1 MSGRHSLRA
10 FERAGAKPAEEKPAE
25 ETVEEKTVEEKTVE
39 EKTVEET
46 AEDTP
51 ETEAADDVD
60 TNPDEPVEPA
70 RQTPWSRIVV
80 FAVLPALALV
90 LAAGSAFLKWQI
102 VSDRE
107 SAAARTESVEAAK
120 DITVQMLSYEPDTV
134 EQHLNSVLDRLTG
147 DFLSTYTTMIRT
159 TIIPGA
165 TAQRVT
171 AEAEVPAI
179 GSVTASPDRAE
190 VMLYLNQYVT
200 VGDQPPQKTPS
211 TVRVT
216 MVREDGRWLMS
227 QFEPVKP

>member
-1 MSGRHSLRA
+1 MSGRHSLKA
-10 FERAGAKPAEEKPAE
+10 FDKAGAKPIEDP
-25 ETVEEKTVEEKTVE
+25 
-39 EKTVEET
+39 VEET
-46 AEDTP
+46 AEDAAE
-51 ETEAADDVD
+51 ETAEDASEAEGVD
-60 TNPDEPVEPA
+60 TEPEPPAEPA
-70 RQTPWSRIVV
+70 RRTAWSRIVV

-102 VSDRE
+102 VSERE
-107 SAAARTESVEAAK
+107 SATARTESVEAAK

-147 DFLSTYTTMIRT
+147 EFLGTYTTMIRT

-171 AEAEVPAI
+171 AHAEVPAI

-190 VMLYLNQYVT
+190 VMLYLNQFVT

>member
-1 MSGRHSLRA
+1 MSGRHSLKA
-10 FERAGAKPAEEKPAE
+10 FDKAGAKPVEDPIEEKP
-25 ETVEEKTVEEKTVE
+25 
-39 EKTVEET
+39 VEET
-46 AEDTP
+46 TEDAPEAEG
-51 ETEAADDVD
+51 VD
-60 TNPDEPVEPA
+60 TEPEPPAEPA
-70 RQTPWSRIVV
+70 RRTPWSRIVV

-102 VSDRE
+102 VSERD
-107 SAAARTESVEAAK
+107 SATARTESVEAAK

-147 DFLSTYTTMIRT
+147 EFLGTYTTMIRT

-171 AEAEVPAI
+171 AQAEVPAI

-190 VMLYLNQYVT
+190 VMLYLNQFVT

-211 TVRVT
+211 TVRAT

>member
-10 FERAGAKPAEEKPAE
+10 FEKADAKAAEEKPVEDPAEEKPIEDPVEDPAE
-25 ETVEEKTVEEKTVE
+25 ETADES
-39 EKTVEET
+39 
-46 AEDTP
+46 P
-51 ETEAADDVD
+51 EADDVD
-60 TNPDEPVEPA
+60 AEPERPAEPA
-70 RQTPWSRIVV
+70 RQTPWSGIVV
-80 FAVLPALALV
+80 FAMLPALALL

-102 VSDRE
+102 VSERE
-107 SAAARTESVEAAK
+107 SATARTESVEAAK
-120 DITVQMLSYEPDTV
+120 DITIQMLSYEPNTV

-171 AEAEVPAI
+171 AQAEVPAI
-179 GSVTASPDRAE
+179 GSVTASADRAE
-190 VMLYLNQYVT
+190 VMLYLNQFVT

-211 TVRVT
+211 TVRAT